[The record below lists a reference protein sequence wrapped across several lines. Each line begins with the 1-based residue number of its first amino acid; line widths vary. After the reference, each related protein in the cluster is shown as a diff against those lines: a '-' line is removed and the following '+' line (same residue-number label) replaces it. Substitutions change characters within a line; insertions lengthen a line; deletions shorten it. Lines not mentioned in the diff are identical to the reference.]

1 MQLPPGRDL
10 RLAEWAFR
18 RRLPH
23 LLTGVEMDPESR
35 RLPWWTAVST
45 TFIASMLA
53 LWTVIWIVVVLVRA

>member
-1 MQLPPGRDL
+1 
-10 RLAEWAFR
+10 
-18 RRLPH
+18 
-23 LLTGVEMDPESR
+23 MDPESR